1 MIALLVFSIFTNFN
15 LSGYAYHLDEN
26 TNMFSLE
33 EGFVKKKEIYSE
45 HVNEYN
51 SINIAMVML
60 DINHAKELW
69 YASILIFLVFTA
81 ALFGLLDSRLKSK
94 KHVKWIIAL
103 YITSFTIFII
113 WNINSHKEILEE
125 IAQNINFFKT

>member
-1 MIALLVFSIFTNFN
+1 
-15 LSGYAYHLDEN
+15 
-26 TNMFSLE
+26 MFSLE